1 MFKAEKDEKQNG
13 FYVFMSQM
21 NRLSAFKKV
30 LHDTYKYVPDNY

>member
-30 LHDTYKYVPDNY
+30 WYGTYKYVPDNY

>member
-21 NRLSAFKKV
+21 DRLSAFQNV
-30 LHDTYKYVPDNY
+30 LYGTYKYVPDNY